1 MAFSRSI
8 TVVTCINS
16 SFFLLKNMISL
27 HGYPVLKI
35 TTHKLLDSECLHH
48 SVALNDTS
56 FSSHVL
62 ALIWVLASIIYKE
75 SNCKYFGILMS
86 VTENFVN

>member
-56 FSSHVL
+56 FSSYVCSHLGTGFNNIQRIKLQMLWDFDV
-62 ALIWVLASIIYKE
+62 SH
-75 SNCKYFGILMS
+75 
-86 VTENFVN
+86 

>member
-1 MAFSRSI
+1 
-8 TVVTCINS
+8 
-16 SFFLLKNMISL
+16 MISL

-56 FSSHVL
+56 FSSYVRSHLGTGFNNIQRIKLQMLWDFDV
-62 ALIWVLASIIYKE
+62 SH
-75 SNCKYFGILMS
+75 
-86 VTENFVN
+86 